1 MELNKRDIKS
11 MIDTANSGIVISNTD
26 DIEEVVQ
33 ERKKIRL
40 DLKNIT
46 IDKIFDSIKG
56 LISGLTKSNSKQ
68 NEGEEINNQNKTNE
82 SKNNN
87 MNMEYGNLEDIKI
100 EIMCDLIATE
110 DKSYY
115 GEVLASNYVEDDDSI
130 EAMKEL
136 ASMHAS
142 EMENIAR
149 KAVVRLKGEGIIGN
163 NEMIPSGEINAIC
176 SDAQN
181 AIIETLK
188 DYDLAQS
195 DDYNEDDY
203 VTDDEYDDEPQAQG
217 QFEYEEEMK

>member
-1 MELNKRDIKS
+1 MEQNKRDIKS
-11 MIDTANSGIVISNTD
+11 IIDTANSGIIISNTD
-26 DIEEVVQ
+26 DINVVKQ
-33 ERKKIRL
+33 ERKKINL

-115 GEVLASNYVEDDDSI
+115 GEVLASNYVEDEDSI

-136 ASMHAS
+136 ASMPAS
-142 EMENIAR
+142 EMVNIAR
-149 KAVVRLKGEGIIGN
+149 KSIVRLKGEDIIGN
-163 NEMIPSGEINAIC
+163 NEMIPSGELNAIC

-203 VTDDEYDDEPQAQG
+203 MTDDDYDEPQAQG
-217 QFEYEEEMK
+217 QFKYEEEMK